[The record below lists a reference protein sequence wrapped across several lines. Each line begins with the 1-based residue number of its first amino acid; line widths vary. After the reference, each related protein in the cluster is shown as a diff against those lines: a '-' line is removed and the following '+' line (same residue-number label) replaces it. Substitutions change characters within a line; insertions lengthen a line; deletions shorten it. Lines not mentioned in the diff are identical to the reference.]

1 MVILD
6 TSGTG
11 FHGVIVYVV
20 FDITEGPHLTRILG
34 LEKTA
39 LHEIRISGTVC
50 RVSPTNTK
58 IRVDMVGTN
67 HDKVLTQ

>member
-1 MVILD
+1 MPYFVGYQIMVILD

-34 LEKTA
+34 LEKT
-39 LHEIRISGTVC
+39 
-50 RVSPTNTK
+50 RV
-58 IRVDMVGTN
+58 
-67 HDKVLTQ
+67 TQNLR